1 MAPRKRVAAEVAG
14 SKAKAAKKN
23 VVEPTPTPRDAP
35 AAAEGASAGRSLV
48 IEAWYVG
55 ATKLEKLLKEALP
68 GVVVSINPDKPRKG
82 CFEVR
87 EGEDVKHVS
96 LLDMP
101 RPFTK
106 LKELDLEA
114 LAADIASKA

>member
-1 MAPRKRVAAEVAG
+1 MHVLK
-14 SKAKAAKKN
+14 
-23 VVEPTPTPRDAP
+23 
-35 AAAEGASAGRSLV
+35 
-48 IEAWYVG
+48 